1 MDTQMYVRLPSK
13 LIWRDIMPLMTFS
26 VPRIRF
32 GGETEARPTML
43 ESVRG
48 GLGVSANTDKAGE
61 AKVKAIDL
69 TIEC

>member
-1 MDTQMYVRLPSK
+1 
-13 LIWRDIMPLMTFS
+13 MPLMTFS